1 MPVLWLIALLI
12 SSITFANAAD
22 SAKGRALPLLEE
34 TGDPEKKAEY
44 LESIPYRPC
53 PSAVRCQTGSCC
65 VWGRRASRTNG
76 DLIPTVRTVA
86 LPRTQVVPSNAEPL
100 PHRHA

>member
-53 PSAVRCQTGSCC
+53 PSAVRMPNGQLVCLGSPGEPYK
-65 VWGRRASRTNG
+65 WGDRSYPPDTSLR
-76 DLIPTVRTVA
+76 
-86 LPRTQVVPSNAEPL
+86 
-100 PHRHA
+100 

>member
-34 TGDPEKKAEY
+34 TGDPDKKADY

-53 PSAVRCQTGSCC
+53 PSAVRMPNGQLVCLGSPGEPYK
-65 VWGRRASRTNG
+65 WGSHPYSEDRSSPPDTSRA
-76 DLIPTVRTVA
+76 
-86 LPRTQVVPSNAEPL
+86 E
-100 PHRHA
+100 